1 MALGLIRNLFLV
13 GGTHDGAN
21 LLFAWFAT
29 HLFVHRAD
37 LFLSNRWVL
46 LNLLHDEIASKE
58 EADYSTGNENANQ
71 RKDKNPNIDLHH
83 KGY

>member
-1 MALGLIRNLFLV
+1 MALVFVRNLFLV

-37 LFLSNRWVL
+37 LFLGDRRIL
-46 LNLLHDEIASKE
+46 LNLFHDEMTGKE
-58 EADYSTGNENANQ
+58 ETDNSTDDENANQ
-71 RKDKNPNIDLHH
+71 RKDKNPNIDLQLHD
-83 KGY
+83 

>member
-21 LLFAWFAT
+21 LLFARFAT

-37 LFLSNRWVL
+37 LLLGDRRIL
-46 LNLLHDEIASKE
+46 LNLFHNEITSEE
-58 EADYSTGNENANQ
+58 EADYTTDDENANQ
-71 RKDKNPNIDLHH
+71 GKDKNPNLKLHD
-83 KGY
+83 

>member
-29 HLFVHRAD
+29 HLFVHRANL
-37 LFLSNRWVL
+37 LFGDRRTL
-46 LNLLHDEIASKE
+46 LNLFHNEITSEE
-58 EADYSTGNENANQ
+58 EADYTTDDENANQ
-71 RKDKNPNIDLHH
+71 RKDKNPNIDHD
-83 KGY
+83 